1 MLHELDLQLD
11 GRKLSISSGEMARQ
25 ADGAVVVQCGGT
37 VVLVTAVVSKTVR
50 EGIDFLPL
58 TVDYIEKHYAAG
70 KIPGGFFKREGR
82 PGEKETLTS
91 RLIDRSL
98 RPLFP
103 DNFANETQVIALVL
117 SADQENDPDTLA
129 LIGASAALTISPI
142 PFIGPIGGVRVGE
155 VNGELVVNP
164 TKAQLEDSPLNLLVA
179 GSQDAIIMVE
189 GQAKEVPEAR
199 LLEALF
205 FAHEKII
212 KTIELQKEL
221 RQLCG
226 KDNMEVVVTESGP
239 LTADIEAQVRAAATE
254 KISVILTIAE
264 KLSRQEKMGELK
276 EQLLTQFAAEDEAL
290 AAQIKGLLYKIE
302 KAQFRQV
309 TVHKGIR
316 SDGRSFDQIRPIS
329 SRTGVLPRT
338 HGSALFTRGE
348 TQALAVTT
356 LGTRSDEQRIDN
368 LSGEYF
374 KKFMLHY
381 NFPPFSVGEVKFMRT
396 PGRREIGHGSLAEK
410 AIEPV
415 LPSGDDFPYTIRIV
429 SDILES
435 NGSSSMASVCGA
447 SLSLMDAGVPIKDAV
462 AGIAMG
468 LITEDDNFVILSD
481 IMGLED
487 HCGDMDFKVA
497 GTKNG
502 VTAIQ
507 MDIKVKGITKE
518 IIQQALE
525 QAKEGRLHIL
535 GKMAEG
541 LKEPRDAVSPYAPR
555 IFIVQIKPEKV
566 RDVIGQGGK
575 TVKGIIEQT
584 GVQINIEDDGK
595 ITVASPDV
603 ESGNK
608 AVAIIQSITE
618 DPEINKVYMGKVKRI
633 MDFGAFVEIIPNT
646 DGLLHISQIANHRVR
661 AVEDEL
667 KIGDEF
673 EVKVIEVDP
682 QGKIRLSRKALLK
695 ADDNA

>member
-11 GRKLSISSGEMARQ
+11 GRNIRISSGEMARQ

-37 VVLVTAVVSKTVR
+37 VVLVTAVVSKTAR
-50 EGIDFLPL
+50 EGLNFLPL

-91 RLIDRSL
+91 RLIDRTI

-103 DNFANETQVIALVL
+103 DNFAYETQIIALVL

-155 VNGELVVNP
+155 VNGELVLNP
-164 TKAQLEDSPLNLLVA
+164 TQAQSEDSPINIIVA
-179 GSQDAIIMVE
+179 GSRDAIVMVE

-212 KTIELQKEL
+212 KTIEIQKEL
-221 RQLCG
+221 QQLCG
-226 KDNMEVVVTESGP
+226 QADMEVAVADSGP
-239 LTADIEAQVRAAATE
+239 LTTDIEAQIRAAATDNIRE
-254 KISVILTIAE
+254 ILSTPE
-264 KLSRQEKMGELK
+264 KLSRQEKMEALK
-276 EQLLTQFAAEDEAL
+276 EQLLTQFANEDEVL
-290 AAQIKGLLYKIE
+290 AAQLKELLHKIE
-302 KAQFRQV
+302 KEEFRQI
-309 TVHKGIR
+309 TVHQGIR
-316 SDGRSFDQIRPIS
+316 SDGRTFDQIRPIS

-348 TQALAVTT
+348 TQALAITT

-368 LSGEYF
+368 LSGEFF

-381 NFPPFSVGEVKFMRT
+381 NFPPFSVGEVKFMRS

-410 AIEPV
+410 AIEPI
-415 LPSGDDFPYTIRIV
+415 LPENDDFPYTIRIV

-447 SLSLMDAGVPIKDAV
+447 SLSLMDAGVPVKDAV

-468 LITEDDNFVILSD
+468 LISEDDNFIILSD

-507 MDIKVKGITKE
+507 MDIKIKGITKE

-525 QAKEGRLHIL
+525 QAREGRLHIL
-535 GKMAEG
+535 DKMAEA
-541 LKEPRDAVSPYAPR
+541 LKEPRSAVSPYAPR

-566 RDVIGQGGK
+566 RDVIGPGGK

-584 GVQINIEDDGK
+584 GVEVNIEDDGK
-595 ITVASPDV
+595 ITIAAVDTEA
-603 ESGNK
+603 GKK
-608 AVAIIQSITE
+608 AVAMVERITE
-618 DPEINKVYMGKVKRI
+618 DPEVNKIYMGKVKRI

-661 AVEDEL
+661 SVEDEM
-667 KIGDEF
+667 KVGDEF

-682 QGKIRLSRKALLK
+682 QGKIRLSRKVLLQES
-695 ADDNA
+695 DNA